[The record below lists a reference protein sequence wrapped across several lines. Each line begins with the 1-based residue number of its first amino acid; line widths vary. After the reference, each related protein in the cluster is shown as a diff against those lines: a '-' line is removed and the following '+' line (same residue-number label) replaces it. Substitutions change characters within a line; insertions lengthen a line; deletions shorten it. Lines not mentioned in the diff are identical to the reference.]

1 LPQNGRLLVLGGAA
15 AGTNDIGWLSCR
27 TMTALRLA
35 GESQVSGAKI
45 RVILGDTISISAHRK
60 VRPGGARHLRGA
72 RRARHAGRLSAAAS
86 GRRAL
91 AITAGKA
98 ARGTVRRLGRG
109 NGTAI
114 PGVTALAIDQGML
127 GGLAAEIRRGAVLVT
142 GTNGK
147 GTTCRMLAGMM
158 RAAGLHPILN
168 HEGSNQP
175 TGLVTTL
182 LAHASPLGHLPADDQ
197 AIGLFEVDE
206 GSLPEILS
214 QVKPGA
220 LVFTNIFRDQLDR
233 YLELDYLTRRWEQA
247 LRALPADTTLVLNAD
262 DPRLAYLASELK
274 NPRVYYGLQDVAQ
287 GRGVDHTSDFPRC
300 PRCAGELAY
309 GCVFYAHLGHWE
321 CLHCGLARPA
331 PQVRVA
337 KIDLIGPTSS
347 RLQLTTPAGEA
358 VLEIPAPGLYSAY
371 NTAAAAAAAAA
382 CQLPAGAL
390 SAVEEATTGFFRMER
405 VTIDGREV
413 HLALAKNPN
422 GYTEVLR
429 ALLGDGQPKHMLLG
443 LNDRASNQQPD
454 VSWIWDVDFESLRGL
469 VPAAVLSGNR
479 ATDLAVRLKYAGWL
493 GPEGSTADG
502 STGVTDIVVEPDPLR
517 ALRLALDAAPP
528 GQPVWV
534 VSTYLVLW
542 QLRSWLRR
550 QGYVGALWER

>member
-1 LPQNGRLLVLGGAA
+1 
-15 AGTNDIGWLSCR
+15 
-27 TMTALRLA
+27 
-35 GESQVSGAKI
+35 
-45 RVILGDTISISAHRK
+45 
-60 VRPGGARHLRGA
+60 
-72 RRARHAGRLSAAAS
+72 
-86 GRRAL
+86 
-91 AITAGKA
+91 
-98 ARGTVRRLGRG
+98 
-109 NGTAI
+109 
-114 PGVTALAIDQGML
+114 VTALAIDRGML
-127 GGLAAEIRRGAVLVT
+127 GGLAAEISHGAVLVT

-147 GTTCRMLAGMM
+147 GTTCRMLGGMM
-158 RAAGLHPILN
+158 RASGLHPILN

-182 LAHASPLGHLPADDQ
+182 LAHASPLGHLPADDR

-206 GSLPEILS
+206 GSLPEILP
-214 QVKPGA
+214 QVRTAA
-220 LVFTNIFRDQLDR
+220 LVFTNIFRDQMDR
-233 YLELDYLTRRWEQA
+233 YLELDYLTRRWERA
-247 LRALPADTTLVLNAD
+247 LRALPGDTTLVLNAD
-262 DPRLAYLASELK
+262 DPRLACLGSGLK
-274 NPRVYYGLQDVAQ
+274 NRRVYYGLQDLAQ

-309 GCVFYAHLGHWE
+309 SCVFYAHLGHWA
-321 CLHCGLARPA
+321 CQHCGLTRPA
-331 PQVRVA
+331 PDVRVA

-347 RLQLTTPAGEA
+347 RLQLTTPASEA
-358 VLEIPAPGLYSAY
+358 VLELPLPGLYNAY
-371 NTAAAAAAAAA
+371 NAAAAAAAATA
-382 CQLPAGAL
+382 CRLSPGAL
-390 SAVEEATTGFFRMER
+390 SAVEEVTTGFFRMER

-493 GPEGSTADG
+493 SPEADQMAGGTVVGSA
-502 STGVTDIVVEPDPLR
+502 SATDIEVEPDPLR
-517 ALRLALDAAPP
+517 ALQLALERTPAQEPL
-528 GQPVWV
+528 WV

-542 QLRSWLRR
+542 QIRSWLRR

>member
-1 LPQNGRLLVLGGAA
+1 
-15 AGTNDIGWLSCR
+15 
-27 TMTALRLA
+27 M
-35 GESQVSGAKI
+35 
-45 RVILGDTISISAHRK
+45 
-60 VRPGGARHLRGA
+60 
-72 RRARHAGRLSAAAS
+72 
-86 GRRAL
+86 
-91 AITAGKA
+91 
-98 ARGTVRRLGRG
+98 
-109 NGTAI
+109 
-114 PGVTALAIDQGML
+114 TALAIDRGML

-147 GTTCRMLAGMM
+147 GTTCRMLADMM
-158 RAAGLHPILN
+158 RASGLHPILN

-182 LAHASPLGHLPADDQ
+182 LAHASPLGHLPADDH
-197 AIGLFEVDE
+197 AIGLFEADE

-214 QVKPGA
+214 HLKPAA
-220 LVFTNIFRDQLDR
+220 LVFTNIFRDQMDR
-233 YLELDYLTRRWEQA
+233 YLELDYLTRRWEQV

-262 DPRLAYLASELK
+262 DPRLAYLASELG
-274 NPRVYYGLQDVAQ
+274 NPRVYFGLQDVAQ

-309 GCVFYAHLGHWE
+309 SCVFYAHLGHWA
-321 CLHCGLARPA
+321 CLNCGLARPV

-347 RLQLTTPAGEA
+347 RVQLTTPASEA
-358 VLEIPAPGLYSAY
+358 VLEVPLPGLYNAY
-371 NTAAAAAAAAA
+371 NTAAAAAAATA
-382 CQLPAGAL
+382 CQLPARAL
-390 SAVEEATTGFFRMER
+390 SAVEDVTSGFFRMER
-405 VTIDGREV
+405 VSIGGREV

-469 VPAAVLSGNR
+469 VAAAVLSGNR

-493 GPEGSTADG
+493 GPEAGPVVGDTMAG
-502 STGVTDIVVEPDPLR
+502 GPVAGGAGATDIAVEPDPLR
-517 ALRLALDAAPP
+517 ALQLALERTPA

-542 QLRSWLRR
+542 QLRNWLRR